1 MLQDQA
7 AKLRK
12 YVLDAYLEK
21 NDKKE
26 HHPTPPPLS
35 PPSTGGMKGGGMSQH
50 QQFAIATGKVIKK
63 SGKRT
68 IAITSGKG
76 GVGKTNFTAN
86 LGISLSIQ
94 GGKVVII
101 DADLGLANID
111 VIFRLSPKFNL
122 RHVIAGEK
130 TISEIMIEGPF
141 GVMIIPASSGV
152 EYLANLPQEKR
163 EKFIEEL
170 FETTEEAD
178 FLLID
183 TAAGISQNVLS
194 FATAAE
200 EVIVITTPEPTSI
213 TDAYAMIKVLF
224 QREHSNIK
232 LLVNMAFSANQA
244 KEVAEKINLVVKQ
257 FLKKEIDF
265 LGYILEDENM
275 PQAVKEQKPLI
286 LLNPNSKAARCITNI
301 ASKIKRHP
309 G

>member
-1 MLQDQA
+1 MLKDQA

-21 NDKKE
+21 NDKNQ
-26 HHPTPPPLS
+26 HHPTPKIGISS
-35 PPSTGGMKGGGMSQH
+35 PTPILQSQN
-50 QQFAIATGKVIKK
+50 QQFANAKVIRKT
-63 SGKRT
+63 GKRT

-86 LGISLSIQ
+86 LGLSLAIQ
-94 GGKVVII
+94 GGKVIII

-130 TISEIMIEGPF
+130 TVSEIMIGGPF

-152 EYLANLPQEKR
+152 EYLANLDEETR
-163 EKFIEEL
+163 AKFIEDL
-170 FETTEEAD
+170 FHTTAEAD

-213 TDAYAMIKVLF
+213 TDAYAMIKVLS
-224 QREHSNIK
+224 QRGHSNVK

-244 KEVAEKINLVVKQ
+244 EEVAKKIIIVVKQ

-275 PQAVKEQKPLI
+275 PQAVKEQKPLL

-301 ASKIKRHP
+301 ASKIKLHS